1 MGFLRKAFKKVKK
14 GIKNV
19 VRGVKKVVK
28 KISKSK
34 ILKTIALVGAA
45 IVTGGAAVGAFG
57 GQLASSTMGTWLTT
71 ASSKILATPV
81 IGTLAKPFQ
90 MLGTAVGTGAG
101 KVTDFLG
108 ITSEAGRLGVDA
120 NVGFNVGSTSYD
132 PISGELV
139 GPQSGQINMDAMNF
153 GGGTGT
159 TYNPLTGQLE
169 TSSGVGLGA
178 GTAPVSYS
186 AGAQGL
192 TTEAQRQ
199 TIQGSV
205 RVAQSNNLLGRIG
218 QGVRLAQDVAGVYQQ
233 FQDPEMIQQGYA
245 PGQAVEGPSAL
256 DPLQIYYAQPAV
268 NISDAY
274 NNLQYGTAD
283 PGYLATNLYR
293 QETVGGMA

>member
-14 GIKNV
+14 GIKKV
-19 VRGVKKVVK
+19 ARGIKKVVK

-108 ITSEAGRLGVDA
+108 FTSEAGRLGSEALTYTPGVSETVSAKD
-120 NVGFNVGSTSYD
+120 VGKVYDVKTGKLLTGEQMAEIGLGSAPQTTST
-132 PISGELV
+132 G
-139 GPQSGQINMDAMNF
+139 F
-153 GGGTGT
+153 FGT
-159 TYNPLTGQLE
+159 TAGQFVRD
-169 TSSGVGLGA
+169 VGMSYVESKLQPEPEYPGEFI
-178 GTAPVSYS
+178 GYGSAPSP
-186 AGAQGL
+186 
-192 TTEAQRQ
+192 
-199 TIQGSV
+199 I
-205 RVAQSNNLLGRIG
+205 
-218 QGVRLAQDVAGVYQQ
+218 
-233 FQDPEMIQQGYA
+233 
-245 PGQAVEGPSAL
+245 L
-256 DPLQIYYAQPAV
+256 DPLQVSFAQPAV
-268 NISDAY
+268 NIGDAY
-274 NNLQYGTAD
+274 SNLQFGTAD
-283 PGYLATNLYR
+283 PGYLAANLYR

>member
-14 GIKNV
+14 GIKKV
-19 VRGVKKVVK
+19 VRGIKKVVK

-108 ITSEAGRLGVDA
+108 FTSEAGRLGTA
-120 NVGFNVGSTSYD
+120 KYTPEQAKTMLSN
-132 PISGELV
+132 
-139 GPQSGQINMDAMNF
+139 
-153 GGGTGT
+153 
-159 TYNPLTGQLE
+159 LTDDDLARMKEYQPDLYLDL
-169 TSSGVGLGA
+169 TK
-178 GTAPVSYS
+178 S
-186 AGAQGL
+186 AGAEATVASQKTGFFG
-192 TTEAQRQ
+192 TTAGQF
-199 TIQGSV
+199 V
-205 RVAQSNNLLGRIG
+205 R
-218 QGVRLAQDVAGVYQQ
+218 DVGMSYVESKLQ
-233 FQDPEMIQQGYA
+233 PEQEY
-245 PGQAVEGPSAL
+245 PGQLVGYDSAPSPLL
-256 DPLQIYYAQPAV
+256 DPLQVAYAQPAV
-268 NISDAY
+268 NIGDAY
-274 NNLQYGTAD
+274 SNLQFGTAD
-283 PGYLATNLYR
+283 PGYLAANLYR

>member
-14 GIKNV
+14 GIKKV
-19 VRGVKKVVK
+19 ARGIKKVVK

-90 MLGTAVGTGAG
+90 LLGTAVGTGAG

-108 ITSEAGRLGVDA
+108 VTSEAGRLGTA
-120 NVGFNVGSTSYD
+120 KYTPEQAKTMLSNLTSDDLARMKEYQ
-132 PISGELV
+132 PELYLDLTK
-139 GPQSGQINMDAMNF
+139 SA
-153 GGGTGT
+153 GTEAVAA
-159 TYNPLTGQLE
+159 QA
-169 TSSGVGLGA
+169 TSS
-178 GTAPVSYS
+178 
-186 AGAQGL
+186 
-192 TTEAQRQ
+192 
-199 TIQGSV
+199 
-205 RVAQSNNLLGRIG
+205 NLLGRIG
-218 QGVRLAQDVAGVYQQ
+218 TGIQTGLQFASDVGSVYQQ

-245 PGQAVEGPSAL
+245 PGQAVEGPSVL
-256 DPLQIYYAQPAV
+256 DPLQVYYAQPAV

-274 NNLQYGTAD
+274 SNLQYGTAD
-283 PGYLATNLYR
+283 PGYLAANLYR

>member
-14 GIKNV
+14 GIKKV
-19 VRGVKKVVK
+19 ARGIKKVVK

-108 ITSEAGRLGVDA
+108 FTSEAGRLGSEALTYTPGVSETVSAKD
-120 NVGFNVGSTSYD
+120 VGKVYD
-132 PISGELV
+132 V
-139 GPQSGQINMDAMNF
+139 K
-153 GGGTGT
+153 TGKL
-159 TYNPLTGQLE
+159 LTGEQMAE
-169 TSSGVGLGA
+169 IGLGA
-178 GTAPVSYS
+178 APQTTSTGFFGSPAGQFVRDVGMSYVESKLQPEPEYPGEFIGYGS
-186 AGAQGL
+186 A
-192 TTEAQRQ
+192 
-199 TIQGSV
+199 
-205 RVAQSNNLLGRIG
+205 
-218 QGVRLAQDVAGVYQQ
+218 
-233 FQDPEMIQQGYA
+233 
-245 PGQAVEGPSAL
+245 PSPIL
-256 DPLQIYYAQPAV
+256 DPLQVSFAQPAV
-268 NISDAY
+268 NIGDAY
-274 NNLQYGTAD
+274 SNLQFGTAD
-283 PGYLATNLYR
+283 PGYLAANLYR

>member
-14 GIKNV
+14 GIKKV
-19 VRGVKKVVK
+19 ARGIKKVVK

-108 ITSEAGRLGVDA
+108 VTSEAGRLGSEALTYTPGVSETVSAKD
-120 NVGFNVGSTSYD
+120 VGKVYDVKTGKLLTGEQMAEIGLGSAPQTTST
-132 PISGELV
+132 G
-139 GPQSGQINMDAMNF
+139 F
-153 GGGTGT
+153 FGT
-159 TYNPLTGQLE
+159 TAGQFVRD
-169 TSSGVGLGA
+169 VGMSYVESKLQPEPEYPGEFI
-178 GTAPVSYS
+178 GYGSAPSP
-186 AGAQGL
+186 
-192 TTEAQRQ
+192 
-199 TIQGSV
+199 I
-205 RVAQSNNLLGRIG
+205 
-218 QGVRLAQDVAGVYQQ
+218 
-233 FQDPEMIQQGYA
+233 
-245 PGQAVEGPSAL
+245 L
-256 DPLQIYYAQPAV
+256 DPLQVSFAQPAV
-268 NISDAY
+268 NIGDAY
-274 NNLQYGTAD
+274 SNLQFGTAD
-283 PGYLATNLYR
+283 PGYLAANLYR

>member
-14 GIKNV
+14 GIKKV

-45 IVTGGAAVGAFG
+45 LVTGGAAVGAFG
-57 GQLASSTMGTWLTT
+57 GQFATSAVGKALIGAKNFITGLPVVGT
-71 ASSKILATPV
+71 V
-81 IGTLAKPFQ
+81 AKPFEF
-90 MLGTAVGTGAG
+90 LGAAVGTGAG

-108 ITSEAGRLGVDA
+108 VTSEAGRLGVDTS
-120 NVGFNVGSTSYD
+120 VDFNFGSTSYD

-186 AGAQGL
+186 AGAKGV

-218 QGVRLAQDVAGVYQQ
+218 QGFRIAQDVADVYQQ

-245 PGQAVEGPSAL
+245 PGQAVEGPSVL
-256 DPLQIYYAQPAV
+256 DPLQVSFAQPAV
-268 NISDAY
+268 NLNDAY
-274 NNLQYGTAD
+274 NNLQFGTGD
-283 PGYLATNLYR
+283 VGYLASDLYR
-293 QETVGGMA
+293 QETVGGMV